1 MAEAEAETAALSRLT
16 PSVLRFNRF
25 LLILPFLFESAA
37 GGARSSAAEGVTER
51 EAAADGPFEE
61 RMGEEDDDE
70 DVTTVVAG
78 WLE

>member
-16 PSVLRFNRF
+16 PSVLRFSRF
-25 LLILPFLFESAA
+25 LLILPFLFEST
-37 GGARSSAAEGVTER
+37 GGARAKAAEGVAER

-61 RMGEEDDDE
+61 RIGEDEDDE

>member
-16 PSVLRFNRF
+16 PSVLRFSRF
-25 LLILPFLFESAA
+25 LLILPLLLESA
-37 GGARSSAAEGVTER
+37 GGTRAAEGVAER
-51 EAAADGPFEE
+51 EAAADEGPFEE

>member
-16 PSVLRFNRF
+16 PSVLRFSRF
-25 LLILPFLFESAA
+25 LLILPFLFESAE
-37 GGARSSAAEGVTER
+37 GARAAEGVAER

-61 RMGEEDDDE
+61 RIGDDEDDE